1 MTRQQG
7 ATMMMMKVEKVIW
20 YLLLLLLIG
29 NASSSSSS
37 VSSLYRNSNRDI
49 IIPKKTTNHVNQQTS
64 LSSPSSLIFMRGG
77 AAIKNLLSKAPSSSS
92 LSSSSSSS
100 YKEKRIKKKQPSPR
114 QEESTISLRPLLV
127 SSFLMIFA
135 LMLTGLSP
143 TPILIDQFGAA
154 SATKLLSSIASL
166 GAVLE
171 IILSPI
177 FGSLLDSI
185 GRKSVMV
192 GATLLIS
199 VVNMIVAVS
208 FLVSASSSSSSSV
221 VSITLT
227 NAIIVSISKLLTAV
241 LVPTTFI
248 AKSAIVGDI
257 LASTPNKM
265 GSFMA
270 LSMSLVSV
278 GMIVGITTAGKV
290 LGGSTTMIGSLTQKY
305 NPHGILY
312 GLSSL
317 VALISATVIAVR
329 LPETLIDE
337 KRIPFASTSI
347 LKKIKQS
354 PASAAR
360 LVIGR
365 GKQIRWLAI
374 LLVLQSLP
382 TSMGDIFQGTLILV
396 LFVQYTMQRSL
407 APL

>member
-1 MTRQQG
+1 MTRQHG
-7 ATMMMMKVEKVIW
+7 AMKINMVRVIW
-20 YLLLLLLIG
+20 YLVLLLLIG

-37 VSSLYRNSNRDI
+37 VASSLYGNSNRGRI
-49 IIPKKTTNHVNQQTS
+49 RPKKTTNHAYQQTSLS
-64 LSSPSSLIFMRGG
+64 LSSPSSLTFIRGG
-77 AAIKNLLSKAPSSSS
+77 AATKNFPSFN
-92 LSSSSSSS
+92 
-100 YKEKRIKKKQPSPR
+100 KKKQIQKQQPSPSP
-114 QEESTISLRPLLV
+114 EESRTISLRPLLV

-143 TPILIDQFGAA
+143 TPILIEQFGAA
-154 SATKLLSSIASL
+154 SATKLLSSIASV

-177 FGSLLDSI
+177 LGSLLDSI

-199 VVNMIVAVS
+199 GVNLIVAVS
-208 FLVSASSSSSSSV
+208 FLLFPSSSSSSSSG

-227 NAIIVSISKLLTAV
+227 NAIIVSISKLVTAV

-290 LGGSTTMIGSLTQKY
+290 LGGSTTMMGRLTQQY
-305 NPHGILY
+305 HPHGILY
-312 GLSSL
+312 GVSSL
-317 VALISATVIAVR
+317 VALLSATVLAVR

-347 LKKIKQS
+347 RNKIKQS

-360 LVIGR
+360 LLIGR

-382 TSMGDIFQGTLILV
+382 TSMGDIFQGT
-396 LFVQYTMQRSL
+396 
-407 APL
+407 

>member
-1 MTRQQG
+1 
-7 ATMMMMKVEKVIW
+7 
-20 YLLLLLLIG
+20 
-29 NASSSSSS
+29 
-37 VSSLYRNSNRDI
+37 
-49 IIPKKTTNHVNQQTS
+49 
-64 LSSPSSLIFMRGG
+64 
-77 AAIKNLLSKAPSSSS
+77 
-92 LSSSSSSS
+92 
-100 YKEKRIKKKQPSPR
+100 
-114 QEESTISLRPLLV
+114 
-127 SSFLMIFA
+127 
-135 LMLTGLSP
+135 
-143 TPILIDQFGAA
+143 
-154 SATKLLSSIASL
+154 
-166 GAVLE
+166 
-171 IILSPI
+171 
-177 FGSLLDSI
+177 
-185 GRKSVMV
+185 
-192 GATLLIS
+192 
-199 VVNMIVAVS
+199 
-208 FLVSASSSSSSSV
+208 
-221 VSITLT
+221 
-227 NAIIVSISKLLTAV
+227 
-241 LVPTTFI
+241 
-248 AKSAIVGDI
+248 
-257 LASTPNKM
+257 
-265 GSFMA
+265 MA

-396 LFVQYTMQRSL
+396 LCSTQCIARSHHCSPVTTIYAMVHIIWYSTTCFSSFQTL
-407 APL
+407 QFYLIGINSLFQKCLGYGCKRFCLLRRHLWWY

>member
-1 MTRQQG
+1 
-7 ATMMMMKVEKVIW
+7 
-20 YLLLLLLIG
+20 
-29 NASSSSSS
+29 
-37 VSSLYRNSNRDI
+37 
-49 IIPKKTTNHVNQQTS
+49 
-64 LSSPSSLIFMRGG
+64 
-77 AAIKNLLSKAPSSSS
+77 
-92 LSSSSSSS
+92 
-100 YKEKRIKKKQPSPR
+100 
-114 QEESTISLRPLLV
+114 
-127 SSFLMIFA
+127 MIFA

-154 SATKLLSSIASL
+154 SATKLLSSIASV

-177 FGSLLDSI
+177 LGSLLDSI

-199 VVNMIVAVS
+199 VVNMIVAAS
-208 FLVSASSSSSSSV
+208 FLVSSSSSSV

-227 NAIIVSISKLLTAV
+227 NAIIVSISKLVTAV

-290 LGGSTTMIGSLTQKY
+290 LGGSTTMMGRLTQQY
-305 NPHGILY
+305 HPHGILY
-312 GLSSL
+312 GVSSL
-317 VALISATVIAVR
+317 VALLSATVLVVR
-329 LPETLIDE
+329 LPETLTNE

-347 LKKIKQS
+347 RNKIKQS

-360 LVIGR
+360 LLIGR

-382 TSMGDIFQGTLILV
+382 TSMGDIFQGT
-396 LFVQYTMQRSL
+396 
-407 APL
+407 

>member
-1 MTRQQG
+1 
-7 ATMMMMKVEKVIW
+7 
-20 YLLLLLLIG
+20 
-29 NASSSSSS
+29 
-37 VSSLYRNSNRDI
+37 
-49 IIPKKTTNHVNQQTS
+49 
-64 LSSPSSLIFMRGG
+64 
-77 AAIKNLLSKAPSSSS
+77 
-92 LSSSSSSS
+92 
-100 YKEKRIKKKQPSPR
+100 
-114 QEESTISLRPLLV
+114 
-127 SSFLMIFA
+127 MIFA

-154 SATKLLSSIASL
+154 SATKLLSSIASV

-177 FGSLLDSI
+177 LGSLLDSI

-199 VVNMIVAVS
+199 GVNLIVAVS
-208 FLVSASSSSSSSV
+208 FLLFPSSSSSSSG

-227 NAIIVSISKLLTAV
+227 NAIIVSISKLVTAV

-290 LGGSTTMIGSLTQKY
+290 LGGSTTMMGRLTQQY
-305 NPHGILY
+305 HPHGILY
-312 GLSSL
+312 GVSSL
-317 VALISATVIAVR
+317 VALLSATVLVVR
-329 LPETLIDE
+329 LPETLTNE

-347 LKKIKQS
+347 RNKIQQS

-360 LVIGR
+360 LLIGR

-382 TSMGDIFQGTLILV
+382 TSMGDIFQGT
-396 LFVQYTMQRSL
+396 
-407 APL
+407 